1 LANGTRHVVVSVDY
15 RLAPEHKFPTAP
27 EDCYAAAKWVAEN
40 ADKLGGDR
48 KQIVVCGDSAGGNL
62 ASVVSMM
69 ANDRDG
75 PTVTTQILMYPVT
88 YLGYEYR
95 NFPDELSP
103 ALTQRDLQWYI
114 NHYIGKQADMQN
126 EYASPLLRENPKGLP
141 PTVMITAEY
150 DILTEQCN
158 AYANKL
164 KKAGVQVKC
173 ELFKGMVHGF
183 FTLPDMFDAASDAIR
198 IVSNALL

>member
-15 RLAPEHKFPTAP
+15 RLAPEHKFPAAP
-27 EDCYAAAKWVAEN
+27 DDCYAAAKWIAEN
-40 ADKLGGDR
+40 ADKFGGPR

-69 ANDRDG
+69 ANDRGG
-75 PTVTTQILMYPVT
+75 PTITTQILIYPVT
-88 YLGYEYR
+88 DLGYEYR
-95 NFPDELSP
+95 SFPDELSP
-103 ALTQRDLQWYI
+103 TLTQRNLQWYI
-114 NHYIGKQADMQN
+114 NHYIGRHADKQN
-126 EYASPLLRENPKGLP
+126 EYASPLLRANPKGLP

-150 DILTEQCN
+150 DILTQHCN

-164 KKAGVQVKC
+164 KDAGVQVKS

-183 FTLPDMFDAASDAIR
+183 FTLPDTFDAASDVIR
-198 IVSNALL
+198 ILSNALL